1 MDWTKFKAIATLL
14 ILCSEEIC
22 DYIYGNENVIRNTT
36 YIDRIDDAMVGAQM
50 LIDKLKEDGQN

>member
-14 ILCSEEIC
+14 ILCSDEIC
-22 DYIYGNENVIRNTT
+22 DYIRGNENVIRNTT
-36 YIDRIDDAMVGAQM
+36 YIDRIDDAMAGAQM